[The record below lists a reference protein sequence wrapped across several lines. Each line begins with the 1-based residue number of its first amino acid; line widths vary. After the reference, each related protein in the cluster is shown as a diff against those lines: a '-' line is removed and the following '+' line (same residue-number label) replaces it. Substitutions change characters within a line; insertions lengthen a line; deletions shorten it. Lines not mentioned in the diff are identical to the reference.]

1 MKDKILF
8 TLKCEIDQIKCK
20 LRKRSNRAISYKIES
35 QIDNIWASCVAEKKQ
50 DGHVLYNGNTFRVEE
65 IENKNTKIK
74 MFIYPSNYKV
84 FFGLY
89 KQMDKISRLGKKYSP
104 NNLAVGALLK
114 TKDHKYVFC
123 RQSKKAYK
131 NPKISIIGG
140 VVEKTKTL
148 KNVLKANLLK
158 EIMEETGITE
168 NKIASIKPLSFIQSK
183 HGSIILFNL
192 VELKIT
198 SHEVLKIFKTKH
210 DKEVSELILVLKE
223 KITNFVTEMGYLS
236 LIRRLINRI

>member
-8 TLKCEIDQIKCK
+8 TISCEIEQIKCN
-20 LRKRSNRAISYKIES
+20 LRKRSNRAISYKVES
-35 QIDNIWASCVAEKKQ
+35 QIDNIWNSSLEEIRKK
-50 DGHVLYNGNTFRVEE
+50 GGILYNGNTFRVEE
-65 IENKNTKIK
+65 IENKNKTIK
-74 MFIYPSNYKV
+74 MFIYPSKYKI
-84 FFGLY
+84 FYGLY
-89 KQMDKISRLGKKYSP
+89 KQMNKIAMLGKKYSP

-123 RQSKKAYK
+123 KQSKEAYK

-140 VVEKTKTL
+140 VVEKTKSI